1 MKWSLSPAE
10 CQGCPQQS
18 SEQGFY
24 PQHPTDFKPKM
35 LQAPHARAPP
45 PSHPTIWGYI
55 QGCSTITALNTITSA
70 PCPTALSLLAFLS
83 VTIPRR
89 IPVTIVF
96 FTALIHMRKLLHI
109 KPSCCSSDCVQPW
122 WALFFLQLP
131 RSPVT
136 PASPQTIPNQ
146 KGTR

>member
-1 MKWSLSPAE
+1 MEPEPCRVPGLSAAVKRAGILP
-10 CQGCPQQS
+10 P
-18 SEQGFY
+18 
-24 PQHPTDFKPKM
+24 
-35 LQAPHARAPP
+35 APHRFQAKDAASATRQSPP

-55 QGCSTITALNTITSA
+55 QGCSAITALNTITSA

-109 KPSCCSSDCVQPW
+109 KPSCCSSDCVQLW